1 MRLHHTHSVFT
12 KLGRGLTWN
21 LVLIVVAVRQMRLAT
36 VLLITIVL
44 MVMVELSET
53 RRRGGS
59 SRGSRSSRSRSSSG
73 GSSSN
78 LKSPRTHQS
87 KPPQFALRWLS
98 NKLNWVRVQA
108 RSRELEGRNRRPLG
122 WLDNCSEIQ
131 KWRNENTTR
140 SRQNSVVGRH
150 QGSRLWSCKS
160 RQLQLDYCDGNNLYT
175 SREHC
180 PRYDG
185 YHVRDKSERLKQ
197 TEHQQNASLS
207 RYYVV
212 CVYESTWIS
221 LLNQE
226 GSCFASINMFS
237 YYDSS

>member
-1 MRLHHTHSVFT
+1 MAVQEAQDPVDRD
-12 KLGRGLTWN
+12 
-21 LVLIVVAVRQMRLAT
+21 LVLEGPAQ
-36 VLLITIVL
+36 
-44 MVMVELSET
+44 
-53 RRRGGS
+53 
-59 SRGSRSSRSRSSSG
+59 
-73 GSSSN
+73 N
-78 LKSPRTHQS
+78 LKSSSTHQS

-98 NKLNWVRVQA
+98 NKPNWVRVQA

-122 WLDNCSEIQ
+122 WFDNCSEIQ

-150 QGSRLWSCKS
+150 QGSRIWSCKS
-160 RQLQLDYCDGNNLYT
+160 RQLQHDYCDGNNLYT
-175 SREHC
+175 SREHR

-212 CVYESTWIS
+212 CVYESTCNS

-226 GSCFASINMFS
+226 GLCFASINMFS